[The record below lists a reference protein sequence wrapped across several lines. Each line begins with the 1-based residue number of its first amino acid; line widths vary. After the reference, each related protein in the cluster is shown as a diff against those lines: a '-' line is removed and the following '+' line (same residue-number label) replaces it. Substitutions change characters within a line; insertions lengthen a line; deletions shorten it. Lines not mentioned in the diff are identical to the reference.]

1 MKLIPAT
8 PEAIAKRGIKF
19 ARITEREFLE
29 YQKLSAIQ
37 RKYFEQILD
46 RKIKGEK

>member
-1 MKLIPAT
+1 MKLLPAA
-8 PEAIAKRGIKF
+8 PEAIAKRGKKF
-19 ARITEREFLE
+19 ARITEAE
-29 YQKLSAIQ
+29 YQKYMELSTIQ